1 MDYNYLEKVNFRQSP
16 PKELGPA
23 LVGAVAVII
32 FYLVTFFWKQSVWLQ
47 LLEAIGIVSLISLAS
62 YGRRFYHHLRPRS
75 ELALALD
82 ASQKGIWIWSQHYR
96 RQLFIPFNM
105 LKSTNQ
111 DDYLLTFTYQ
121 GAFYFDRR
129 QTPHALPSG
138 VVSLITRDLESKKNL
153 VKFLQAYNHLVEKKY
168 RFDFSSKGSLPM
180 RGEAVWLSPK
190 YQRVLKVVAVLL
202 LCVNVGNVFITEQ
215 KRKNPYQEINTRY
228 IKTVSYHKGM
238 VLKTKQQELT
248 LVNAYM
254 AKDIDGNDIVIFRIK
269 KANNKESFTNRRF
282 GIVAKEN
289 RDGTTSTVTALSGVT
304 LKRQGQEMDVINLL
318 RDDDNVITQNIDW
331 SLPDVTFNVAFK
343 WRPDQRQYFV
353 SRDFSGKKPDD
364 YNDAPAYFVRFS
376 KKDLEEIK

>member
-1 MDYNYLEKVNFRQSP
+1 MDYNYLEKVSFRQP
-16 PKELGPA
+16 PQKELGPA
-23 LVGAVAVII
+23 LIGAVAVII
-32 FYLVTFFWKQSVWLQ
+32 FYLVTFFWKQSAWLH
-47 LLEAIGIVSLISLAS
+47 LLEALGILVLIFFAN
-62 YGRRFYHHLRPRS
+62 YGRRFYHRLRPRS

-105 LKSTNQ
+105 LKSTSQ

-121 GAFYFDRR
+121 GAFYFDRH
-129 QTPHALPSG
+129 QTPHALSSG
-138 VVSLITRDLESKKNL
+138 VVSLVTRDLESKKSL
-153 VKFLQAYNHLVEKKY
+153 VEFLQVYNHLVEKKY

-180 RGEAVWLSPK
+180 RGSVVWLKPK
-190 YQRVLKVVAVLL
+190 YQRVLKTVAVLL
-202 LCVNVGNVFITEQ
+202 LLANTGSVVIAERN
-215 KRKNPYQEINTRY
+215 RRNPYHEINTRY
-228 IKTVSYHKGM
+228 IKTVSYHKGL

-269 KANNKESFTNRRF
+269 KANNKESFSNRRF

-318 RDDDNVITQNIDW
+318 RDGDNVITQNIDR
-331 SLPDVTFNVAFK
+331 SLPNVTFNVAFK

-353 SRDFSGKKPDD
+353 SRDFSGEKPDD
-364 YNDAPAYFVRFS
+364 YNDTPAYFVRFS